1 MVTDMIAPAIDSFE
15 VETRVL
21 VPFTIG
27 HAMDL
32 MNVKLILSLELFRYM
47 KNYYLPPRKVTKTSQ
62 PTRLYL
68 DKNLFILNESIRIVQ
83 KCRTVALLLDLSAT
97 GGINVN

>member
-32 MNVKLILSLELFRYM
+32 MNVKLIRRSRM
-47 KNYYLPPRKVTKTSQ
+47 
-62 PTRLYL
+62 
-68 DKNLFILNESIRIVQ
+68 
-83 KCRTVALLLDLSAT
+83 LLDPVFGVIQEEYIDEQKGSLCN
-97 GGINVN
+97 NVGSKSSKQP